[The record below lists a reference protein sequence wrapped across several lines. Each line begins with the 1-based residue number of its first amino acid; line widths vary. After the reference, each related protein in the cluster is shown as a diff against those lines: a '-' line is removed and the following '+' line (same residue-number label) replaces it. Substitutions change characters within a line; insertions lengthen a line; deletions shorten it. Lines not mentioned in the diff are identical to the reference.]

1 VSNLRDLALR
11 HKELSDKAKAL
22 EDELKEVKAQL
33 EESHKAFFDAM
44 VEEGAQMCNF
54 DGYTFSLNPKPCA
67 SVPVE
72 DREEFFQVLAEHGL
86 GELVKPTLNQQTLNA
101 EVKRQMEANDGELPD
116 WMQPYVQVYIKRTV
130 SMRKAR

>member
-1 VSNLRDLALR
+1 MTLRDLALK
-11 HKELSDKAKAL
+11 HKELVDKAKAL
-22 EDELKEVKAQL
+22 EDELKEVKAEL
-33 EESHKAFFDAM
+33 DESHRAFFDAM

-72 DREEFFQVLAEHGL
+72 DREEFFKVLKENGL

-101 EVKRQMEANDGELPD
+101 EVKRQMEANNGELPD
-116 WMQPYVQVYIKRTV
+116 WMQPYVQTYTKRTISV
-130 SMRKAR
+130 RKAK